1 MKKIVFGL
9 VILDLVILNGGVGY
23 LLYEAQNSKIKNQN
37 IEQIPNS
44 NSQTNSQYEQ
54 LEDRITW
61 LENKQEV
68 VLPTAMITPT
78 VVEKTTTVIK
88 TLPKTKTRLTQYV
101 TIPGS
106 GSTLATSWVNLSG
119 TDFYLNTADY
129 PGLVEIY
136 FEASMKLF
144 NGNGMAYIRLFDV
157 NHGIGVQ
164 GSDISTNSQIDSVL
178 ESGKVSFWAGKNLI
192 RVQAKTLTADTTIY
206 SYGRLRVVTEN

>member
-1 MKKIVFGL
+1 MKKIFQILL
-9 VILDLVILNGGVGY
+9 VIDILLINGGVGY

-68 VLPTAMITPT
+68 VLPTAIITPT
-78 VVEKTTTVIK
+78 VVEKTTTVVK

-106 GSTLATSWVNLSG
+106 GSTSATGWVNLSG

-164 GSDISTNSQIDSVL
+164 GSDISTNSQLDSVL

-206 SYGRLRVVTEN
+206 NYGRLRVVTEN